1 MRTILL
7 LYISAISLS
16 GIDAQTENETFESVF
31 GLNVPEQTEN
41 KDNVAVTERKESVPL
56 ELEDLAKTDKK
67 KIETIQEKPD
77 AETKLFKSDPHDL
90 KKEVEQNLGGISDR
104 TVDERMGKYVRY
116 GE

>member
-77 AETKLFKSDPHDL
+77 TETELFKSDPHDS
-90 KKEVEQNLGGISDR
+90 KKEVEQNLGGISGR
-104 TVDERMGKYVRY
+104 TVGERIGKYVRY